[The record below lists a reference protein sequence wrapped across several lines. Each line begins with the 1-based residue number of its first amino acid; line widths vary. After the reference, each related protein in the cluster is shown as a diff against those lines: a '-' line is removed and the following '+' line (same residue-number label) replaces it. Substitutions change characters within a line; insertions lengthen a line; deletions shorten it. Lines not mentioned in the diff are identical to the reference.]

1 LCIDKDWF
9 NNKYDRELCTYV
21 GHLMGKGLYSLGEY
35 IVHVLGIQKASAI
48 DEKCTNGRFG
58 LMEW

>member
-1 LCIDKDWF
+1 
-9 NNKYDRELCTYV
+9 
-21 GHLMGKGLYSLGEY
+21 MGKGLYSLGEY

-58 LMEW
+58 LME